1 MEWMRDDEFSRY
13 ELKRIFWPRISS
25 SRIWFFM
32 KHLILVL
39 LLSFGCSQLVLAQ
52 SGLSEY
58 TLGSGD
64 VISIH
69 VFGEEDLSFEE
80 IQLSD
85 AGSLSYPFL
94 GELQLLGLTVGQL
107 QSKISQGLLGDYL
120 IDPRVSVTIVAY
132 RQFYI
137 NGEVE
142 KPGGFAFQPGLTIR
156 KAVSLAQGFT
166 ERAAKGNVFVISDN
180 DASQTPRKVG
190 LNSPVKP
197 GDIITVEQSFF

>member
-1 MEWMRDDEFSRY
+1 MTSFRDASFVSLNDVISLSRY
-13 ELKRIFWPRISS
+13 LVSEL
-25 SRIWFFM
+25 M
-32 KHLILVL
+32 KQLLFL
-39 LLSFGCSQLVLAQ
+39 LLFCLGSIQFASAQ
-52 SGLSEY
+52 GGLSEY

-64 VISIH
+64 AISIH

-94 GELQLLGLTVGQL
+94 GEIQLLGLTVGEL
-107 QSKISQGLLGDYL
+107 QTKITQGLLGDYL
-120 IDPRVSVTIVAY
+120 IDPRVSVTIVGY

-156 KAVSLAQGFT
+156 KAVSLAEGFT
-166 ERAAKGNVFVISDN
+166 ERAAKSNIFVISDS
-180 DASQTPRKVG
+180 DKSQTPRRVG

-197 GDIITVEQSFF
+197 GDIITIEQSFF

>member
-1 MEWMRDDEFSRY
+1 
-13 ELKRIFWPRISS
+13 
-25 SRIWFFM
+25 M
-32 KHLILVL
+32 KHFLFVL
-39 LLSFGCSQLVLAQ
+39 LAFFGSISLAAAQ

-64 VISIH
+64 AISIH
-69 VFGEEDLSFEE
+69 VFGEDDLSFDE

-94 GELQLLGLTVGQL
+94 GEIQLLGLTVGEL
-107 QSKISQGLLGDYL
+107 QAKITQGLLGDYL
-120 IDPRVSVTIVAY
+120 IDPRVSVTIVGY

-142 KPGGFAFQPGLTIR
+142 KPGGFSFQPGLTIR
-156 KAVSLAQGFT
+156 KAVSLAEGFT
-166 ERAAKGNVFVISDN
+166 ERAAKSNIFVISDS